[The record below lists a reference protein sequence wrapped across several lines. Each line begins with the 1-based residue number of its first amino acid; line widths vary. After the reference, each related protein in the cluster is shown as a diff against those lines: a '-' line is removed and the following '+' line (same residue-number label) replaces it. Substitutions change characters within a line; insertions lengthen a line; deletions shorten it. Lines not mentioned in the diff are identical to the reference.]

1 MKKFNVKMYVDT
13 LLHSEF
19 NVFAHDEA
27 EAKKEADKLE
37 EKQSNPAGSVRVMV
51 PRFQHAVTEIPDGAA
66 NVDNSV
72 PEESET
78 DASDDKKE

>member
-1 MKKFNVKMYVDT
+1 MKKYNVKMYVDN

-27 EAKKEADKLE
+27 EAKTEAGKLE
-37 EKQSNPAGSVRVMV
+37 EKESNPTGSVRVMV
-51 PRFQHAVTEIPDGAA
+51 PRFQHAVTEIPDGVAG
-66 NVDNSV
+66 VVNSV
-72 PEESET
+72 PEESES